1 MALRLSGHH
10 KENFMR
16 NTLRNAGAG
25 LCLLLVAACA
35 HPTPYKPAETAG
47 GDGYT
52 TQQIESNRFRISFKG
67 NSLTTRQT
75 VDTYML
81 YRAAE
86 VTLQAGF
93 DYFVIANKDVD
104 KNTAYENYGDELAWG
119 WGGGWGWRHGGF
131 RGGPGWGGFDYTRPI
146 PSYDAI
152 ADILCFKGPKPAAN
166 PNAFDARE
174 VLNAIGPTV
183 MRIGP
188 APGAPPAMT
197 PPPAGQTM

>member
-1 MALRLSGHH
+1 MMFKISLR
-10 KENFMR
+10 R
-16 NTLRNAGAG
+16 AAAA
-25 LCLLLVAACA
+25 LCLTMVAACST
-35 HPTPYKPAETAG
+35 PTPYRQAASPYD
-47 GDGYT
+47 DGYS

-86 VTLQAGF
+86 VTLQNGG

-131 RGGPGWGGFDYTRPI
+131 GGGPGWGGFDYTRPI
-146 PSYDAI
+146 NSYNAV
-152 ADILCFKGPKPAAN
+152 ADIVTYKGPKPANDPSAYN
-166 PNAFDARE
+166 ARE
-174 VLNAIGPTV
+174 VLAAIGPTV
-183 MRIGP
+183 VRITP
-188 APGAPPAMT
+188 APGAPAAATQM
-197 PPPAGQTM
+197 

>member
-1 MALRLSGHH
+1 MSSFRTS
-10 KENFMR
+10 R
-16 NTLRNAGAG
+16 SLRNVGAAF
-25 LCLLLVAACA
+25 CVALVAACA
-35 HPTPYKPAETAG
+35 TPTPYQPATTAG

-52 TQQIESNRFRISFKG
+52 TQQIEANRFRISFKG

-86 VTLQAGF
+86 VTLQSGA

-131 RGGPGWGGFDYTRPI
+131 GGGPGWGGFDYTRPI
-146 PSYDAI
+146 NSYDAV
-152 ADILCFKGPKPAAN
+152 ADILTFHGQKPATN
-166 PNAFDARE
+166 PQAYDAHE
-174 VLNAIGPTV
+174 VIAAIGPTV
-183 MRIGP
+183 VRIGP
-188 APGAPPAMT
+188 APGSPPAMA
-197 PPPAGQTM
+197 PAGKTM